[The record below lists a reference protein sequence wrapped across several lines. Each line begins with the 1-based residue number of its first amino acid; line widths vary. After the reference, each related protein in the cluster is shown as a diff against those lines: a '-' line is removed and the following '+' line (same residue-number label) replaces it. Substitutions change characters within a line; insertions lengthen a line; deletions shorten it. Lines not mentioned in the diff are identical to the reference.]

1 VNRRA
6 TITLVLLV
14 LLLAGAV
21 AWRLLVGDSLSELSE
36 ADQIQTLRIR
46 GMRVATGGTVGLC
59 LAVAGVVLQALLRN
73 PLASPDIMGMSSAA
87 SLGVMLSL
95 FFAATGTETLGLAA
109 ARPWQAAPALVG
121 AMSALGLVYMLSQR
135 RGLIDPTALVLIG
148 VVVSIMCGAGVLLVQ
163 HLLPGAAL
171 TPGAMRLLVGA
182 ISDDVSGAHLAGVA
196 VLGGGAMVLAAVLG
210 PAMDA
215 ASLGDDEA
223 SSLGL
228 PIRSLRLALLAL
240 AGLLTAGAVVLA
252 GPLGFVGLVAP
263 HSVRL
268 LAGPGLGSG
277 GTGKWGGNRFVVIGS
292 ALAGPTLVIA
302 ADALVKALEFQ
313 SGRMPIGIVTGLVG
327 GATFIALLRAE
338 RRQ

>member
-1 VNRRA
+1 M
-6 TITLVLLV
+6 
-14 LLLAGAV
+14 
-21 AWRLLVGDSLSELSE
+21 AWRLLVGDPLSGLSE
-36 ADQIQTLRIR
+36 ADRIDTLTIR
-46 GMRVATGGTVGLC
+46 AMRVATGGAVGLC
-59 LAVAGVVLQALLRN
+59 LAVSGVLLQALLRN

-95 FFAATGTETLGLAA
+95 FFAAGGPEAVSLAS
-109 ARPWQAAPALVG
+109 ARPWQAAPALIG
-121 AMSALGLVYMLSQR
+121 ALSALGLVYALSQR

-182 ISDDVSGAHLAGVA
+182 ISDDVSRTHVAMVGGIGIGAT
-196 VLGGGAMVLAAVLG
+196 VLAAVLG

-215 ASLGDDEA
+215 ASFGDDEA
-223 SSLGL
+223 ASLGV
-228 PIRSLRLALLAL
+228 PIRTLRLALLGL

-252 GPLGFVGLVAP
+252 GPLGFIGLVAP
-263 HSVRL
+263 HTVRL

-277 GTGKWGGNRFVVIGS
+277 GKGRWMWGGNRLVVIGS
-292 ALAGPTLVIA
+292 AIAGPTLVIA
-302 ADALVKALEFQ
+302 ADALVKAIEFQ

-338 RRQ
+338 HRQ